1 MAGEDPL
8 RSGAGSGATCPSS
21 SCTAGHLLL
30 GIVRPDGTV
39 AALHPPLPVSA
50 AFAER
55 AAAPGARPP
64 EARFRF
70 AGPCAESACRQWA
83 EGRCSVGDEV
93 AQRGRAERAES
104 AAQGDAEAPAPP
116 PCAIRST
123 CRWWA
128 QGGADA
134 CRICPGVVHTTA
146 AASA

>member
-1 MAGEDPL
+1 M
-8 RSGAGSGATCPSS
+8 
-21 SCTAGHLLL
+21 
-30 GIVRPDGTV
+30 
-39 AALHPPLPVSA
+39 AALHPPLPVTA

-55 AAAPGARPP
+55 AAAPGMRPP

-70 AGPCAESACRQWA
+70 AGPCVESACRQWA

-93 AQRGRAERAES
+93 AGRGRAKRAT
-104 AAQGDAEAPAPP
+104 QGSHGSHGDSGAPAPP

-134 CRICPGVVHTTA
+134 CRICPGVVHTTTV
-146 AASA
+146 ASV